1 MIVVNVVR
9 SFSSMNGAAP
19 TEAICSCDLADI
31 PPVGTT
37 ILFQDGTGVA
47 LVAAVRVSAWHTPR
61 PPGVYPGAVAIRC
74 PLEPAERLAAA
85 LTARREQLKPGA
97 TTAGPA

>member
-1 MIVVNVVR
+1 MIAVIVVR
-9 SFSSMNGAAP
+9 CFSAKNGAAP

-31 PPVGTT
+31 PPLGTT

-47 LVAAVRVSAWHTPR
+47 IVAAVRVSAWHTPR

-74 PLEPAERLAAA
+74 ALEPAERLAAVLA
-85 LTARREQLKPGA
+85 AGWEQLKPGA